1 MVKVGLKMLGK
12 VGDYN
17 FNKTTHDNLKVHV
30 DVTGKPSVTKDD
42 DEVNYHVSQSDRLHQ
57 GYEDRYRRFSKLM
70 QDNVPLTE
78 IATILELSEITLH
91 SQRYMQRYKKHGE

>member
-1 MVKVGLKMLGK
+1 MA
-12 VGDYN
+12 
-17 FNKTTHDNLKVHV
+17 
-30 DVTGKPSVTKDD
+30 KDD
-42 DEVNYHVSQSDRLHQ
+42 DDVNYHVSQSDRLHQ
-57 GYEDRYRRFSKLM
+57 GYEERYRRFSKLM